1 MKKKSRK
8 PREHD
13 EKDQQQMFYNDL
25 EALIGRY
32 YEEFDLSYESI
43 IGVLTRRV
51 VSTVLED
58 IEAEEAEDDDE
69 DLDFL

>member
-1 MKKKSRK
+1 MK
-8 PREHD
+8 HD
-13 EKDQQQMFYNDL
+13 EKEQQQMFYNDL
-25 EALIGRY
+25 EKLIARY

-58 IEAEEAEDDDE
+58 IEVSEDDDS
-69 DLDFL
+69 DTF